1 MKKYIISPVTV
12 YDEEQGQ
19 YATKVGV
26 EGNTMMLHYTV
37 WGLTEIQSRERAERL
52 GQILTAHYDENVIKK
67 RIEAAESYLTD
78 EAEQLHCEG
87 AVYSESGWRYTEV
100 MNAIKIAAG
109 TNNPTEKQ

>member
-37 WGLTEIQSRERAERL
+37 WGLTEPQSRERAERL
-52 GQILTAHYDENVIKK
+52 GQILTAHY
-67 RIEAAESYLTD
+67 
-78 EAEQLHCEG
+78 
-87 AVYSESGWRYTEV
+87 
-100 MNAIKIAAG
+100 
-109 TNNPTEKQ
+109 TNNPTENQ